1 MPKPSNASRNE
12 TRGLM
17 GSETRGLMSDET
29 RGLINGETRGL
40 IDGEIRGLILRHPTD
55 RNLALELKKQKRK
68 TE

>member
-1 MPKPSNASRNE
+1 
-12 TRGLM
+12 M
-17 GSETRGLMSDET
+17 GSETRGLMSGET
-29 RGLINGETRGL
+29 RDLIDGETRGL